1 MGTENMQRLTLQRSI
16 TILWYKK
23 RDIANLLIRQ
33 YKREHV
39 AFMAADASWE
49 KAGDALVA
57 PHFSEVEETAS
68 GGRYGGGCAPGG
80 RVGSGGGWV
89 FGLLLNGISGSI

>member
-1 MGTENMQRLTLQRSI
+1 MHPG
-16 TILWYKK
+16 
-23 RDIANLLIRQ
+23 
-33 YKREHV
+33 
-39 AFMAADASWE
+39 

-80 RVGSGGGWV
+80 RAGSGGGWV
-89 FGLLLNGISGSI
+89 VGLLLNGIGGSV

>member
-1 MGTENMQRLTLQRSI
+1 MWRLWRLM
-16 TILWYKK
+16 
-23 RDIANLLIRQ
+23 
-33 YKREHV
+33 HPG
-39 AFMAADASWE
+39 

-80 RVGSGGGWV
+80 RAGSGGGWV
-89 FGLLLNGISGSI
+89 FGLLLVGVIGDITGMLENHVKPYYFSMVLCLIGYYHLLIIHLEFSN

>member
-1 MGTENMQRLTLQRSI
+1 MWRLWRLM
-16 TILWYKK
+16 
-23 RDIANLLIRQ
+23 
-33 YKREHV
+33 HPG
-39 AFMAADASWE
+39 

-89 FGLLLNGISGSI
+89 VGLLLVGVIRDITGMLENHVKPYYFSMVLCLIGYYHLLIIHLEFLN

>member
-1 MGTENMQRLTLQRSI
+1 MWRLWRLM
-16 TILWYKK
+16 
-23 RDIANLLIRQ
+23 
-33 YKREHV
+33 HPG
-39 AFMAADASWE
+39 

-80 RVGSGGGWV
+80 RAGSGGGWV
-89 FGLLLNGISGSI
+89 VEGVVSHGVPGVPDVPSVPVGRVGQEGKGGQMKT